1 MLKKD
6 LKNDFLSK
14 IIDEMAAID
23 QSSRKNALGNKTKG
37 QTFYNHIVYLI
48 DFVNGKRIKSLIK
61 KYGYPKKSIIG
72 EKTMRNFWLLIQHQ
86 DFSPE
91 LQKNCLK
98 NCDFEPRN
106 KAYLTDRILVN
117 SGKKQL
123 YGTQFYKNEKGEME
137 PHPIEDEA
145 NIGKRRQKMG
155 LEPLFEYAKQMR
167 EINKG

>member
-1 MLKKD
+1 MVVV
-6 LKNDFLSK
+6 
-14 IIDEMAAID
+14 D
-23 QSSRKNALGNKTKG
+23 QSARKNALDNKTKG

-48 DFVNGKRIKSLIK
+48 DFVNGERIKSLIK

-106 KAYLTDRILVN
+106 KAYLTDRVLVN

-123 YGTQFYKNEKGEME
+123 YGTQFYKNEKGEIV
-137 PHPIEDEA
+137 PHPIQNEKNVDK
-145 NIGKRRQKMG
+145 KRKQVG
-155 LEPLFEYAKQMR
+155 LESLSRYAKQMR
-167 EINKG
+167 DINKR